1 MQERRKHP
9 EEKDDRQLGYVIRP
23 TPAGSSNVKMRP
35 VVEPVSRA
43 RALDTD
49 NPEGAERP
57 KGNRR
62 GTGTRLAPAP
72 LAR

>member
-1 MQERRKHP
+1 MQERRNHP
-9 EEKDDRQLGYVIRP
+9 EKKDDRQLGYVIRP

-43 RALDTD
+43 RVLNTD
-49 NPEGAERP
+49 NPEAAERP
-57 KGNRR
+57 KGDRR
-62 GTGTRLAPAP
+62 GTSRLAPAP